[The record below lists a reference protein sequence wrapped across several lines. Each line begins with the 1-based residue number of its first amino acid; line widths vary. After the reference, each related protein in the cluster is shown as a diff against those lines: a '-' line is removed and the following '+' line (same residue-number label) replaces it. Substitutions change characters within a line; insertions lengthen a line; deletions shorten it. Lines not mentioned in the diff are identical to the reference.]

1 MKHET
6 QTQIDVIALEREA
19 RRLRAE
25 AVATFLR
32 DLGARLRGRA
42 PALST
47 KTASRTA

>member
-6 QTQIDVIALEREA
+6 HTHIDVIALEREA

-25 AVATFLR
+25 AVAKAIR
-32 DLGARLRGRA
+32 NLGARLRGRA
-42 PALST
+42 PALPA